1 MKSSKLTVFILS
13 FALLAGCGSQSSGGA
28 SNSTAGNGNGSTGD
42 GTNTAAVAKAHD
54 PVNLKVLIYADKM
67 DQDEFNKVIS
77 GPVQKKYPY
86 ITLTYAL
93 ADKGKGSLPE
103 AIDKLV
109 AAGDLPDI
117 MLTYDL
123 RIRDFNEKKLSTD
136 LTPWIK
142 SQKFDLSKLDPVDV
156 DTVRAYGEEGQ
167 LLALPWS
174 INFSA
179 TFYNKDIFDKFG
191 VAYPKDGITWDQ
203 AIDLAKK
210 VTRTEDGK
218 EYKGLDPGL
227 FKHVMSER
235 SVQAFN
241 PKTNKANLQT
251 DEMKV
256 VGDLFA
262 QISKIPGNVPSD
274 GAAYGVKV
282 GRFFDDQNW
291 AMKPMRSS
299 DVLGSLDKMAKAGQ
313 ALNWDMA
320 SYPSFKDR
328 LGVGMKSDVTVALIA
343 ATSKHKDEAFDVISF
358 LTGVEAQ
365 TAASE
370 NGRIPVLNDK
380 KVQDAYGKALPYFN
394 GKNIKAAFYNKQP
407 MMTIPSA
414 YDDIVIDKMG
424 LNVTDAITAGTDDL
438 NTILRKAEEDANKA
452 IAEKMN

>member
-1 MKSSKLTVFILS
+1 
-13 FALLAGCGSQSSGGA
+13 
-28 SNSTAGNGNGSTGD
+28 
-42 GTNTAAVAKAHD
+42 
-54 PVNLKVLIYADKM
+54 
-67 DQDEFNKVIS
+67 
-77 GPVQKKYPY
+77 VQKKFPY

-93 ADKGKGSLPE
+93 AEKGKGSLPE

-142 SQKFDLSKLDPVDV
+142 SQKYDLSKLDPVDV

-191 VAYPKDGITWDQ
+191 VPYPKDGITWDQ
-203 AIDLAKK
+203 AIDIAKK

-218 EYKGLDPGL
+218 EFKGLDPGL

-235 SVQAFN
+235 SIQAFN

-256 VGDLFA
+256 VGDLFS
-262 QISKIPGNVPSD
+262 QISKIPGNAPSD
-274 GAAYGVKV
+274 GPYGVKV
-282 GRFFDDQNW
+282 ARFFKDQNW

-299 DVLGSLDKMAKAGQ
+299 DVLGSLAQLAESGQ
-313 ALNWDMA
+313 TLNWDMA
-320 SYPSFKDR
+320 SYPAFKDR
-328 LGVGMKSDVTVALIA
+328 PGVGMKSDVTVALIA
-343 ATSKHKDEAFDVISF
+343 ATSKHKDEAFDVISY
-358 LTGVEAQ
+358 LTSAEAQ

-380 KVQDAYGKALPYFN
+380 KVQDAYGKSLPFFN
-394 GKNIKAAFYNKQP
+394 GKNLKAAFYNKQP
-407 MMTIPSA
+407 KMIIPSP
-414 YDDIVIDKMG
+414 YDDIVYDKMG
-424 LNVTDAITAGTDDL
+424 LGVTDAIAAGTDDL

-452 IAEKMN
+452 IAEKSN